1 MSIASIVWVGKS
13 TPTNPVEVDAIVSTL
28 DGAIN
33 QHVPDQGFI
42 LTKVSIFQN
51 TVNTGSLYPL

>member
-1 MSIASIVWVGKS
+1 MRKLRLILLMSIASIVWVGKS

-33 QHVPDQGFI
+33 
-42 LTKVSIFQN
+42 
-51 TVNTGSLYPL
+51 